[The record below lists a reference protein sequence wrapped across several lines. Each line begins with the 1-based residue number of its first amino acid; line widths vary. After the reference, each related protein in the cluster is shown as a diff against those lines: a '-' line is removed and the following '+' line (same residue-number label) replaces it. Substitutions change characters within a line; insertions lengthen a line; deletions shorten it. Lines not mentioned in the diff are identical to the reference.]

1 MGITPDYIMPTMQ
14 ETEVFA
20 IEAADVAMQ
29 AIKDGVARVELTWQ
43 EVYDTTLAE
52 IKEAR
57 GAIDLLQA
65 NDFIKKPDMQLLIDA
80 RDKAVAAVKK

>member
-1 MGITPDYIMPTMQ
+1 MQ

-43 EVYDTTLAE
+43 EVYDTTLAD

-57 GAIDLLQA
+57 AAIELLQA
-65 NDFIKKPDMQLLIDA
+65 NNFIKAPSIDMLIEA
-80 RDKAVAAVKK
+80 RDKAVAAVK